1 MEGARMFSKLFLDH
15 PADVGETYGEHMR
28 EASGYGFTMIAAGI
42 ACLVHAAVPALFK
55 TKGSETIRTLN
66 DRLVRK
72 RGAVRDA
79 TTEMR
84 YGGWVI

>member
-1 MEGARMFSKLFLDH
+1 MFRKLFLDH
-15 PADVGETYGEHMR
+15 PADVDETYVEHAR
-28 EASGYGFTMIAAGI
+28 HASSYGVTMIVAGL

-55 TKGSETIRTLN
+55 TTGSATIKTLN

-72 RGAVRDA
+72 RGAKRDA
-79 TTEMR
+79 TIETR

>member
-1 MEGARMFSKLFLDH
+1 MLSKLFLDH
-15 PADVGETYGEHMR
+15 PADVGETYAEHAR
-28 EASGYGFTMIAAGI
+28 EASSFGFTMIAAGF

-72 RGAVRDA
+72 RGAKRDA
-79 TTEMR
+79 ATEAR
-84 YGGWVI
+84 HGGWVI